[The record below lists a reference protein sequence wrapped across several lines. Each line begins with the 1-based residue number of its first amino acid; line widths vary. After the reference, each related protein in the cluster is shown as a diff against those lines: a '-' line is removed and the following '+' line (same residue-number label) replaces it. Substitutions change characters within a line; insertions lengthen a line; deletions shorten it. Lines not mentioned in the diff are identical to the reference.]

1 MENLRSSA
9 VLTEENCATQGTS
22 QGLCETKL
30 NITERGW
37 IIMDTINGQ
46 SLIDRYNISNQ
57 IIAKIKDCIEQELE
71 NAKENPTP
79 NDVDSWE
86 FGVLDGREE
95 FAQELKRF
103 IKEWEKENE

>member
-1 MENLRSSA
+1 MKKG
-9 VLTEENCATQGTS
+9 Q
-22 QGLCETKL
+22 
-30 NITERGW
+30 
-37 IIMDTINGQ
+37 IMRNNPDD
-46 SLIDRYNISNQ
+46 LANQ
-57 IIAKIKDCIEQELE
+57 IIAKIKDCIKQELE